1 MKEIANKMQGL
12 IKINVNEKGDKLV
25 SARELYL
32 GLGLNK
38 SEWSRWRV
46 RNIENNDF
54 FNENEDWV
62 GFVITPN
69 RGGKSEKDYA
79 ISLKFAKHIAMM
91 ARTEKSHVYRDYFI
105 QCEKQANEIPRVSI
119 MDLLKLQEKAL
130 DEQKQE
136 LVKVKEDV
144 KDLRE
149 NTPLYNVE
157 CDDLQKILRR
167 KGTSLLGGKG
177 SNAYNDKSLRQRVYI
192 DIQREIKRQFNVGS
206 YKAIKRKHLDIAKE
220 IIKVYKL
227 PYSLQNEVDFLNE
240 SEFTTDDMEGMDNVV
255 WR

>member
-1 MKEIANKMQGL
+1 MEQIANKMQEL
-12 IKINVNEKGDKLV
+12 IKINVNENGEKIV
-25 SARELYL
+25 SARELYI

-38 SEWSRWRV
+38 TQWSRWYKKNILGNEYFEFGKDFVGV
-46 RNIENNDF
+46 RHIVEGNEIQDFGISIE
-54 FNENEDWV
+54 
-62 GFVITPN
+62 
-69 RGGKSEKDYA
+69 
-79 ISLKFAKHIAMM
+79 FAKHIAMM
-91 ARTEKSHVYRDYFI
+91 ARTEKSHIYRNYFI
-105 QCEKQANEIPRVSI
+105 QCEKQVSNLPKLSP
-119 MDLLKLQEKAL
+119 MDLLKLQVKAL
-130 DEQKQE
+130 EEQKQE
-136 LVKVKEDV
+136 IVEVKEDV
-144 KDLRE
+144 KDLKE

-157 CDDLQKILRR
+157 CDDLQKVLKR

-227 PYSLQNEVDFLNE
+227 PYSLKNEISELN
-240 SEFTTDDMEGMDNVV
+240 FNDDCEDIDNVI